1 MFNFFL
7 AISKFF
13 DIIVEK
19 DVNKMKYVV
28 FLGDGMAD
36 LPCESLGGKTPLQV
50 ANKPMMDAI
59 ASQGLVGMVKTVPDG
74 FKPGSD
80 VANLSVMG
88 FDPVQCY
95 TGRSPLEAASIG
107 VEMKEGEVSFRCN
120 LVTLSEEEP
129 YSKKTMVDYS
139 ADEIS
144 TQEAHELIA
153 CVNEAFKTEELS
165 YYGGISYRHLLL
177 WKGVEFDFELT
188 PPHDI
193 SGRTVGDYLPNNPVI
208 LDMMEKSYEILK
220 NHPVN
225 QARIARGKR
234 PANSIWIWGQGTKPG
249 LSPFME
255 LYGKKG
261 TVISAVDLIKGIAKC
276 AQMESIDVPG
286 ATGNVDTN
294 FEGKAQAAIDALS
307 RGQEFVYIHV
317 EAADESGHRF
327 EQDNKLKSIELIDEK
342 IIRPVWEYLKQCGE
356 EYKLLV
362 LPDHPTPLSLG
373 THTSEP
379 VPFAMFD
386 SRKVQNNQVT
396 YDEESGQKSGLMI
409 EKGFQLMTEFLKD

>member
-1 MFNFFL
+1 
-7 AISKFF
+7 
-13 DIIVEK
+13 
-19 DVNKMKYVV
+19 MKYVV

-36 LPCESLGGKTPLQV
+36 FPCEALDGKTPLQV
-50 ANKPMMDAI
+50 ANKPMMDGI
-59 ASQGLVGMVKTVPDG
+59 ASQGIVGMVKTVPEG

-88 FDPVQCY
+88 FDPTRCY

-107 VEMKEGEVSFRCN
+107 VEMKEGDVSFRCN
-120 LVTLSEEEP
+120 LVTLSDEEP
-129 YSKKTMVDYS
+129 YSEKTMVDYS
-139 ADEIS
+139 AGEIS
-144 TQEAHELIA
+144 TEEAHELIA

-165 YYGGISYRHLLL
+165 YFGGISYRHLLL
-177 WKGVEFDFELT
+177 WHGVEFSFELT

-193 SGRTVGDYLPNNPVI
+193 SGRKIKEHLPNNPVI
-208 LDMMEKSYEILK
+208 LDMMEKSYDILK

-276 AQMESIDVPG
+276 AQMESVDVPG

-307 RGQEFVYIHV
+307 RGQEFIYIHV

-327 EQDNKLKSIELIDEK
+327 EQENKIKSIELIDEK
-342 IIRPVWEYLKQCGE
+342 IIRPVWDYLKESGE
-356 EYKLLV
+356 DYKLLV
-362 LPDHPTPLSLG
+362 LPDHPTPLALG
-373 THTSEP
+373 THTSDP

-386 SRKVQNNQVT
+386 SRRKGENNLT
-396 YDEESGQKSGLMI
+396 YDEANGEKSGVTVTPGFRLMA
-409 EKGFQLMTEFLKD
+409 EFLKE